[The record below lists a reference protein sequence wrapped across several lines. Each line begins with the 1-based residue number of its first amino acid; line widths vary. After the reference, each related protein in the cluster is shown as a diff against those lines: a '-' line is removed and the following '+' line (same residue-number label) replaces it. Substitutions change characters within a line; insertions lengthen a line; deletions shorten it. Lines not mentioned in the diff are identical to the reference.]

1 LTCRKAGRR
10 VGSWKAGKKA
20 RRRVGKLEGSHSDV
34 GKLLTGRKAGKWVGK
49 LFDG

>member
-1 LTCRKAGRR
+1 LAGRKAGRR

-34 GKLLTGRKAGKWVGK
+34 GKL
-49 LFDG
+49 FDV